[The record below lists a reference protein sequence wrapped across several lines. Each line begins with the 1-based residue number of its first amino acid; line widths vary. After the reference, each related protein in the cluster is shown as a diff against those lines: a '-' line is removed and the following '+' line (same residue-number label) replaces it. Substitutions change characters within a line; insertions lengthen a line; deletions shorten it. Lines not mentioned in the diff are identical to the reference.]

1 METRKL
7 YYENSLL
14 RSFTAT
20 VTGCR
25 ETPKGFAIT
34 LDATAFYPEGG
45 GQAADTGTLE
55 GIPVLDVREADG
67 QIVHLCA
74 APLTPG
80 TTVTGILDWQG
91 RFDRMQQH
99 TGEHI
104 VSGIVHRLFGYHNV
118 GFHMG
123 SDVITIDFDG
133 PVPADAL
140 AEIEREANEKVWENV
155 PVRCWYPSPEEL
167 PTVGYR
173 SKKEIPWPV
182 RIVSIPGADDCACC
196 GTHVPYT
203 GQIGL
208 VKLFSCVKFHQGVRI
223 EMACGRR
230 ALELLS
236 KGWEQNRQVS
246 QAFSAKVLETG
257 EAARKMK
264 EQLAQEKYH
273 AASLQKQ
280 LFTRMAGECAGRGD
294 VLCMLDGLAPA
305 QLRELAEAIGTVCG
319 GVAAVLTPAEEGFS
333 VCLARPGSDVKALGR
348 EMADSLCG
356 RGGGKPGFFQGS
368 LLATE
373 KEIRAFF
380 AAFWCFE
387 G

>member
-7 YYENSLL
+7 YYEDSML

-20 VTGCR
+20 VTGCAK
-25 ETPKGFAIT
+25 TPKGYAIT

-45 GQAADTGTLE
+45 GQAADTGTLS
-55 GIPVLDVREADG
+55 GVAVLDVWEQDDRV
-67 QIVHLCA
+67 VHLCA
-74 APLTPG
+74 GPLPAG
-80 TTVTGILDWQG
+80 STVSGILDWQD

-123 SDVITIDFDG
+123 SDVVTIDFDG
-133 PVPADAL
+133 PVPAQAL
-140 AEIEREANEKVWENV
+140 ARIEQEANEKIWENV
-155 PVRCWYPSPEEL
+155 PVRCWYPAPEEL
-167 PTVGYR
+167 PAVGYR

-196 GTHVPYT
+196 GTHVPNT

-230 ALELLS
+230 ALALLS
-236 KGWEQNRQVS
+236 RGWEQNRQVS
-246 QAFSAKVLETG
+246 QAFSAKILETG

-264 EQLAQEKYH
+264 EQLAREKYLS
-273 AASLQKQ
+273 AGLQKQ
-280 LFTRMAGECAGRGD
+280 LFARMAGECTGLGD
-294 VLCMLDGLAPA
+294 VLCIREGLTHL
-305 QLRELAEAIGTVCG
+305 QLRELAEAISAVCG
-319 GVAAVLTPAEEGFS
+319 GVAAVLTPAGDGYS
-333 VCLARPGSDVKALGR
+333 VCLAKPGGDVKVLGQK
-348 EMADSLCG
+348 MAETLCG

-368 LLATE
+368 VRAE
-373 KEIRAFF
+373 EQEIRAFF
-380 AAFWCFE
+380 ASFRSFE
-387 G
+387 A